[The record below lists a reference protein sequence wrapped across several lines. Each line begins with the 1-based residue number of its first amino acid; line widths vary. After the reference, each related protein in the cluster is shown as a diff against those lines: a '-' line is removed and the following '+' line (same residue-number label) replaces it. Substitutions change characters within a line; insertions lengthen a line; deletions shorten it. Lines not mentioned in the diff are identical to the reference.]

1 MNTQSLPVRLT
12 TDELLLRS
20 DELAQKIRERDDAER
35 AMKSAQATAK
45 RKIDTLEL
53 DITRLA
59 EVVRDRQEDRPVEV
73 REIKNWDR
81 LTMDTIRLDT
91 GEIVGSRSMSRSERN
106 DELPFAADDA
116 PLKAEEPAS
125 EPVPEEP
132 APEPELVPEEPSGEP
147 DPDPAAPA
155 FIPAEEPVPAEPA
168 VAADPAEKLAN

>member
-20 DELAQKIRERDDAER
+20 DELAKTIRERDETER
-35 AMKSAQATAK
+35 AMKSAQGAAK
-45 RKIDTLEL
+45 RKIDQLEL

-59 EVVRDRQEDRPVEV
+59 EVVRDRQENRPVEV

-91 GEIVGSRSMSRSERN
+91 GEVVGSRSMSRSERN

-116 PLKAEEPAS
+116 PAAAAAGEGGESEKPAETTA
-125 EPVPEEP
+125 
-132 APEPELVPEEPSGEP
+132 EPSPEP

-155 FIPAEEPVPAEPA
+155 ILPAEEPAQAAAAPEEGPA
-168 VAADPAEKLAN
+168 AEKPVN